1 MSDGSAS
8 LADAFTREHHEIDAG
23 IEAYLGDAEGDV
35 EDDVAALQAATHA
48 LRRHIFL
55 EERFMFPPLRE
66 AGLLMPIL
74 VMLREHGELW
84 RRMDTLDDAIA
95 SGAGTAAL
103 QTQCKQMLELLEA
116 HNAKE
121 EPIVYPQADTALSEF
136 ERNQLAQFLAAGT
149 FPDGW
154 TCEQAG

>member
-1 MSDGSAS
+1 MSEGSTS

-23 IEAYLGDAEGDV
+23 IEAYLDDAEGDV
-35 EDDVAALQAATHA
+35 VALQAAMHA

-55 EERFMFPPLRE
+55 EERFMFPPLRQ

-84 RRMDTLDDAIA
+84 RRMNTLDDAIA
-95 SGAGTAAL
+95 SGADTAAL
-103 QTQCKQMLELLEA
+103 RTQCKQILELLDA
-116 HNAKE
+116 HNTKE

-136 ERNQLAQFLAAGT
+136 ERDQLAQFLTKGT